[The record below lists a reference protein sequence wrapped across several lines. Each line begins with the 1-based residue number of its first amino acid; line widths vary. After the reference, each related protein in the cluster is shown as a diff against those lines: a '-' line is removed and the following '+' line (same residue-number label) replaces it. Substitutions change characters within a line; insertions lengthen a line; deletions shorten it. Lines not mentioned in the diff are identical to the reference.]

1 VILTLYLQPNFLLN
15 FQAFMAGLAQ
25 MIIFGIL
32 NYVWYVDTSVGEKCA
47 NFNFST
53 AHWVQ
58 VDT

>member
-1 VILTLYLQPNFLLN
+1 
-15 FQAFMAGLAQ
+15 MAGLAQ